1 MFHEQLRADFNFK
14 IGSLENFVSLKLL
27 ANRLTKSR
35 VSFNKKKRS
44 KLSDENMSEH
54 QSCCNKNTA
63 CAEGYFGKPYFHI
76 VLHFNFLRSF

>member
-35 VSFNKKKRS
+35 VFLTKKNDPNYQMRICLNIRAVVTKILHVL
-44 KLSDENMSEH
+44 KVILANL
-54 QSCCNKNTA
+54 TFTL
-63 CAEGYFGKPYFHI
+63 YFISIF
-76 VLHFNFLRSF
+76 

>member
-35 VSFNKKKRS
+35 VFLTKKTIQTIR
-44 KLSDENMSEH
+44 
-54 QSCCNKNTA
+54 
-63 CAEGYFGKPYFHI
+63 
-76 VLHFNFLRSF
+76 

>member
-35 VSFNKKKRS
+35 VFLTKKKDPNYQMRICLNIRAVVT
-44 KLSDENMSEH
+44 KILHVLKVILANL
-54 QSCCNKNTA
+54 TFTL
-63 CAEGYFGKPYFHI
+63 YFISIF
-76 VLHFNFLRSF
+76 